1 MVTKE
6 NCLSGSVQLNLVKGS
21 NLFSQLMM
29 CLLFAC
35 SGLFLSILEK
45 LHLLLFFF
53 FVLFCPSFI
62 IINYYACIS
71 F

>member
-45 LHLLLFFF
+45 LHLLLGFFC
-53 FVLFCPSFI
+53 FVLP
-62 IINYYACIS
+62 
-71 F
+71 